1 MTSTTSTSTTP
12 TSTTGSPKTSRRI
25 VAALVAGG
33 VALAG
38 ITAAVTMTRA
48 TPEAHA
54 QPAAT
59 TSSSSTSSSHGSA
72 GSHAGHHTPPVIPW
86 SQSTKTLQSQ
96 LAQLNYYDGHVTGY
110 WNTQTT
116 DAVEYLQASAHLPQ
130 TGTMNAATQAALDY
144 QLVHG
149 DNQMGS

>member
-1 MTSTTSTSTTP
+1 MTTSTSTAASRTP
-12 TSTTGSPKTSRRI
+12 RRV

-38 ITAAVTMTRA
+38 LTAAVTLTLGSPA
-48 TPEAHA
+48 AQA
-54 QPAAT
+54 QPAAAPTSST
-59 TSSSSTSSSHGSA
+59 THHVKHHTRPAVPWSSSTA
-72 GSHAGHHTPPVIPW
+72 
-86 SQSTKTLQSQ
+86 TLQSQ

-116 DAVEYLQASAHLPQ
+116 EAVDALQASAQLPQ
-130 TGTMNAATQAALDY
+130 TGTMNQATQAALDY

-149 DNQMGS
+149 DNQMGG